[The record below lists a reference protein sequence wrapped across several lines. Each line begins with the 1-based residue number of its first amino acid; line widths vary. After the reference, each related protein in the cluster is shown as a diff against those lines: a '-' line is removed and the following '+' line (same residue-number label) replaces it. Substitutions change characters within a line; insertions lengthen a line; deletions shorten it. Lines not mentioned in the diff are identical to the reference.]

1 MTSLSD
7 NSLAALVQRVA
18 STDPAPGAGP
28 SLAWTCALAAALVE
42 MVSAIALGKDPT
54 EAAATASRRDRAAT
68 LRAQALELADRD
80 VVAYSEVLSV
90 LRRRDEPGHGGRLR
104 KALSDAADPPLAIV
118 EIAAELCS
126 LAADAACEARGAV
139 RGEAITAAVLAEA
152 VVRAGTPIV
161 DLNLA
166 GARDDPRAARVREL
180 APVARAGLD
189 RALGT

>member
-7 NSLAALVQRVA
+7 SSLAALVQRVA

-42 MVSAIALGKDPT
+42 MVSAITLSGDPAD
-54 EAAATASRRDRAAT
+54 AAAIAARRDRAAA

-80 VVAYSEVLSV
+80 VVAYSGVLAA

-104 KALSDAADPPLAIV
+104 KALSDAADPPLAIM
-118 EIAAELCS
+118 EIAAELSS
-126 LAADAACEARGAV
+126 LAADAASAARGAV
-139 RGEAITAAVLAEA
+139 RGEAVTAAVLAEA
-152 VVRAGTPIV
+152 VVRAAAPLV
-161 DLNLA
+161 ELDLA
-166 GARDDPRAARVREL
+166 GARDDPRRARVSEL

-189 RALGT
+189 RALGP